1 MIKKPL
7 KFMLVSCL
15 FALLFVLAACGNSNT
30 TNETDAKTDNKSAV
44 SATSSDEDI
53 PKKKFKLA
61 HITST
66 DHMWHKAAEKF
77 NEELKSRSD
86 GKMELEIY
94 PASQLG
100 TEADMVQQVEAGS
113 IDFAFIT
120 AAFLSTRTPEMASW
134 FAPYTFENLQ
144 EASDASHTDIA
155 REILGKVD
163 GTGLKGLDYLF
174 AGQRT
179 MVLKSKEVKKASDL
193 AGLKMRVTPSPPL
206 QKFYK
211 DAGAAPEGLP
221 LPEVY
226 SALQTGVIDG
236 MDMDLDATITNKYSE
251 VAKYVAVTNHMVWPS
266 IVVANEGMF
275 DGLSENAQKIINE
288 SLQAAIAY
296 AVETRVGQEE
306 EFKKELASQGMTVYE
321 LGADVFKEQI
331 EAFDAEYSAK
341 SALIKQFIN
350 EFRK

>member
-1 MIKKPL
+1 MKKPL

-15 FALLFVLAACGNSNT
+15 LALLFVLAACSNSNAT
-30 TNETDAKTDNKSAV
+30 KENDAKKDNKSTE
-44 SATSSDEDI
+44 SINSSGKDI
-53 PKKKFKLA
+53 PEMKFKLA

-77 NEELKSRSD
+77 NEELKARSD

-120 AAFLSTRTPEMASW
+120 AAYLSARTPEMAAW
-134 FAPYTFENLQ
+134 FAPYTFKNLQ

-155 REILGKVD
+155 REILGGIE

-179 MVLKSKEVKKASDL
+179 MVFKSKEVKKASDL
-193 AGLKMRVTPSPPL
+193 EGLKMRVTPSPPL
-206 QKFYK
+206 QMFYK
-211 DAGAAPEGLP
+211 EAGAAPEGLP

-266 IVVANEGMF
+266 IVVTNDGMF
-275 DGLSENAQKIINE
+275 DGLSEDAQKIIND

-296 AVETRVGQEE
+296 AVETRSGQEE
-306 EFKKELASQGMTVYE
+306 EFKKELANQGMTVYE

-341 SALIKQFIN
+341 SDLIKQFIK